1 VYLNPFY
8 LKRYG
13 TAVDER
19 IGLCSKCSFFWLG
32 NEQVLTISLLFRQIS
47 HVRSTCFI
55 VDKTSMSVVLSV
67 VFFFVHGTVYS
78 SHGIQYL
85 VVVHRFS

>member
-32 NEQVLTISLLFRQIS
+32 NGTSVDYLTVVLTDSPREKYIFYR
-47 HVRSTCFI
+47 
-55 VDKTSMSVVLSV
+55 
-67 VFFFVHGTVYS
+67 
-78 SHGIQYL
+78 
-85 VVVHRFS
+85 